1 MIDYY
6 CKFIDENQ
14 MLEVLTANAM
24 TYTDHE
30 GNNIVNQG
38 GHQYAAWVVGT
49 INGYDGYHYNLRLVD
64 LNFDVT
70 SLEPYLV
77 NPQNPACVWA

>member
-6 CKFIDENQ
+6 YKFIDEPQ
-14 MLEVLTANAM
+14 MIDVLTANGM
-24 TYTDHE
+24 TYTDDE
-30 GNNIVNQG
+30 GIHASQG
-38 GHQYAAWVVGT
+38 NSQYAAWVVGEL
-49 INGYDGYHYNLRLVD
+49 NGYEGYHYNLRLVD

-77 NPQNPACVWA
+77 HPQEPKVIWA

>member
-6 CKFIDENQ
+6 YKFLDEAQ
-14 MLEVLTANAM
+14 MLEVLTANGM
-24 TYTDHE
+24 TYTDE
-30 GNNIVNQG
+30 GIHASQG
-38 GHQYAAWVVGT
+38 GHQYAAWVVGEL
-49 INGYDGYHYNLRLVD
+49 IGYEGYHYNLRLVD

-77 NPQNPACVWA
+77 SPQNPACVWA